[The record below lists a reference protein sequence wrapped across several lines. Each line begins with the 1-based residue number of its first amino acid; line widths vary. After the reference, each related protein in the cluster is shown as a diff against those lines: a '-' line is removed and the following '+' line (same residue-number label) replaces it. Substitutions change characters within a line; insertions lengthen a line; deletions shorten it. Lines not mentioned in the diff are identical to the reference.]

1 LFLQSQEAFRKE
13 SFAPPADDL
22 TAAVETS
29 GDLVVVQSLGG
40 QQDHLGSLN
49 LKIR

>member
-1 LFLQSQEAFRKE
+1 LEAIGKE
-13 SFAPPADDL
+13 PFPPATDNL
-22 TAAVETS
+22 TAAVEAF
-29 GDLVVVQSLGG
+29 GDFVVVQALGG